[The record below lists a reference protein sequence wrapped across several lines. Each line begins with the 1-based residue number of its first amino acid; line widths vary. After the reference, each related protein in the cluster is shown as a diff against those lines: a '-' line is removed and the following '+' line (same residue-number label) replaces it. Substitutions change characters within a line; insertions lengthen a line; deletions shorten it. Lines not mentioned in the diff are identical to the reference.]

1 MTKVGR
7 LIEAHQQLCIA
18 HGIQLAVIGVLYK
31 KPNNEDSLYN
41 EEDANI
47 TSVPTP
53 GFEKEHNSTDDDELI
68 DEGYENEN
76 GLLIISTENDDDNSS
91 FLVHQQTLPLIQKV
105 RKVVKIF
112 RSSPTKNDKV
122 LQKYVKEE
130 FGKELSQVLG
140 SKTRWNSLVS
150 MIERF
155 VKLKN
160 CIKKSLIDLESPI
173 FFSDAEFEML
183 SNLLSVLLPI
193 NLTVEAIC
201 QQDATL
207 LSADAAI

>member
-7 LIEAHQQLCIA
+7 LIEAHQQQCLA
-18 HGIQLAVIGVLYK
+18 HEIQLAVMGVLYK

-41 EEDANI
+41 EEAANI

-53 GFEKEHNSTDDDELI
+53 RFEKEQNSTDDDELI
-68 DEGYENEN
+68 DEDYEN
-76 GLLIISTENDDDNSS
+76 GLLIISTENNDDNSS

-130 FGKELSQVLG
+130 FWKELSLVLD

-155 VKLKN
+155 FKLKN
-160 CIKKSLIDLESPI
+160 CIKKI
-173 FFSDAEFEML
+173 
-183 SNLLSVLLPI
+183 
-193 NLTVEAIC
+193 
-201 QQDATL
+201 
-207 LSADAAI
+207 

>member
-1 MTKVGR
+1 MLVNDRLSDFKLSIKNIVGITTDCAAVMKKVGR
-7 LIEAHQQLCIA
+7 LIKEHQQLCLA

-41 EEDANI
+41 EEDPNI
-47 TSVPTP
+47 TSVPTAR
-53 GFEKEHNSTDDDELI
+53 FEKEQNSTDGDELI
-68 DEGYENEN
+68 DEDYENEN

-105 RKVVKIF
+105 PKVVKIF

-130 FGKELSQVLG
+130 FGKELSLALD

-150 MIERF
+150 MIQSF
-155 VKLKN
+155 VKLKY
-160 CIKKSLIDLESPI
+160 CIKKSLIDLKSPI
-173 FFSDAEFEML
+173 F
-183 SNLLSVLLPI
+183 
-193 NLTVEAIC
+193 
-201 QQDATL
+201 
-207 LSADAAI
+207 